1 MKQSDPHRLVR
12 RSSDQQ
18 LHQLRDDLLVAL
30 DETDRLRAQLE
41 HMVATNHNLSALLV
55 STDTR
60 SGELLK
66 LLVSVRALLESR
78 DASAALVGLQDI
90 LINVVGTAEFLIYS
104 LDAETDCLVPIA
116 GEGEAFAIGAPIP
129 VRGSWLG
136 DVVRGGEVMISQGR
150 GRRLPRAKGANVAAV
165 VPLRVLDRVLGA
177 IVIARVL
184 PHREL
189 LDFCDREVLGLLGA
203 YAATAIIA
211 ADRRGEWSQ
220 LPLSRQ

>member
-1 MKQSDPHRLVR
+1 MPAPSRLTR
-12 RSSDQQ
+12 RGSEQQ
-18 LHQLRDDLLVAL
+18 LHQLQDDLLIAL

-41 HMVATNHNLSALLV
+41 QVVSTNLNLSTLLI
-55 STDTR
+55 SSDAR

-78 DASAALVGLQDI
+78 DAAAALAGVQDI
-90 LINVVGTAEFLIYS
+90 LINVVGTTEFVIYS
-104 LDAETDCLVPIA
+104 LDGKTDCLVPIA
-116 GEGEAFAIGAPIP
+116 GEGEAFATAAPAAIS
-129 VRGSWLG
+129 GSWLG
-136 DVVRGGEVMISQGR
+136 DIVRGGEVMIPHARRHHPAR
-150 GRRLPRAKGANVAAV
+150 GQKSNVAGV

-189 LDFCDREVLGLLGA
+189 LDVCDREVLGLLGA

-211 ADRRGEWSQ
+211 ADRRGEWHQ
-220 LPLSRQ
+220 LPVSCR

>member
-1 MKQSDPHRLVR
+1 M
-12 RSSDQQ
+12 
-18 LHQLRDDLLVAL
+18 HQLQDDLLVAF
-30 DETDRLRAQLE
+30 DEVDRLRAQLE
-41 HMVATNHNLSALLV
+41 QVVSTNLNLSALLI
-55 STDTR
+55 SSDTR

-78 DASAALVGLQDI
+78 DATAALTGVQDI
-90 LINVVGTAEFLIYS
+90 LVNIVGTSEFVIYS
-104 LDAETDCLVPIA
+104 LDGETDCLVPIA
-116 GEGEAFAIGAPIP
+116 GEGEAFATAAPATI
-129 VRGSWLG
+129 RGSWLG
-136 DVVRGGEVMISQGR
+136 DIVRAGEVMIPTSRRQQPGR
-150 GRRLPRAKGANVAAV
+150 ARHFNVAAV

-211 ADRRGEWSQ
+211 ADRRGDWHQ
-220 LPLSRQ
+220 LPVSCQ